1 MDVKNQPFN
10 VLTRLTELRTAKGL
24 SVYKLSKLSEI
35 PQSTIATWYQKQLY
49 PPIDKLESIC
59 AVLGISLA
67 DFFNTEEERYLADK
81 QDISLLKK
89 WRLLTP
95 EERYVVLSMI
105 DLLLSNHKKSVTA
118 SLPDELCP

>member
-1 MDVKNQPFN
+1 MDAKRESFD

-49 PPIDKLESIC
+49 PPIDKLECIC

-81 QDISLLKK
+81 QDIALLER
-89 WRLLTP
+89 WHLLTSK
-95 EERYVVLSMI
+95 EREVVLSMI

-118 SLPDELCP
+118 LLPDELCP

>member
-1 MDVKNQPFN
+1 MDVKSESFD

-49 PPIDKLESIC
+49 PPIDKLECIC
-59 AVLGISLA
+59 AVLGITLA

-89 WRLLTP
+89 WCLLTS
-95 EERYVVLSMI
+95 EEREVVLSMI
-105 DLLLSNHKKSVTA
+105 DLLISSHKQ
-118 SLPDELCP
+118 